1 MNVTTGT
8 ALRHGKY
15 EIGAVVGQGCF
26 KIAYQATHVSSQQSV
41 SIETLNESW
50 RAHPQFNLFQRRFV
64 ERMRQIAKCR
74 HPHIARVF
82 DLFAENGL
90 VYVVT
95 EEIAGST
102 LDRVLADSHP
112 MPLRDAF
119 QIVRQVASALRL
131 LHQQEILHLN
141 IKPDSIVLRPN
152 SDRAVLTNFGIAH
165 YLTPGAVQT
174 QSGMLAPGYAPPEQ
188 YDPHCQPTPATDVY
202 ALAATLYHLL
212 VGQPPAIASLRD
224 RIPLVDLRSVRP
236 ELTPALEL
244 AILQGLELSQDRRS
258 PSVEAWM
265 NPLWR
270 EFSAIEANSS
280 AVEALP
286 TALSSPS
293 SEGAHM
299 ASAPPPLPP
308 ISFPRKKPSI
318 GRRSIPPQLQ
328 PWIPAM
334 FVATSLMAGMGGA
347 SFVFARQD
355 RSKIATTPTPELSRL
370 RQAFPSR
377 SERANFGP
385 DRAFVEAADPD
396 SPIET
401 TEDFATQ
408 ETEDY
413 PHTPATYSPETS
425 DSEALPVRTTEDE
438 TVPTLDFPLEVESW
452 ESRPRNPQAA
462 VARPEENSELAPE
475 EAESRTADRPDN
487 AQFDRDRPSRV
498 DWRSSDDSSE
508 REDVESEPISPSESI
523 EIPDVPARYLLP
535 SSTQRY
541 FVPKTATEFSRP
553 KHSKSGATDSN
564 SGSWSKAT
572 SL

>member
-15 EIGAVVGQGCF
+15 EIGTVVGQGCF
-26 KIAYQATHVSSQQSV
+26 KIAYRATHVSSQQSV

-64 ERMRQIAKCR
+64 ERIRQIAKCR
-74 HPHIARVF
+74 HPNIARIF

-90 VYVVT
+90 VYAVM
-95 EEIAGST
+95 EEIPGAT
-102 LDRVLADSHP
+102 LDRVLAEGKP

-119 QIVRQVASALRL
+119 QIIRQVASALRL

-141 IKPDSIVLRPN
+141 IKPDSIVLRPQ

-174 QSGMLAPGYAPPEQ
+174 QTGMLAPGYAPPEQ

-258 PSVEAWM
+258 PSIEAWM

-270 EFSAIEANSS
+270 EFSAIEAHS
-280 AVEALP
+280 AVA
-286 TALSSPS
+286 ASPVKIAPPS
-293 SEGAHM
+293 PEGAQT
-299 ASAPPPLPP
+299 ASDPPPLPP
-308 ISFPRKKPSI
+308 IPRPRDNPSI
-318 GRRSIPPQLQ
+318 DRRSIPPQLQ
-328 PWIPAM
+328 PWIPAL

-355 RSKIATTPTPELSRL
+355 NSQIATTPAPELSRL

-377 SERANFGP
+377 SERSNFGP

-396 SPIET
+396 TPIES
-401 TEDFATQ
+401 TEDFTPDA
-408 ETEDY
+408 EGY
-413 PHTPATYSPETS
+413 PHTPATYSRETS
-425 DSEALPVRTTEDE
+425 DSETLPVGTAEEE
-438 TVPTLDFPLEVESW
+438 TVPALDFPLEVESQ
-452 ESRPRNPQAA
+452 ESRQRIPQGA
-462 VARPEENSELAPE
+462 VAQPEANWELTPE
-475 EAESRTADRPDN
+475 GAESLTDDRADD
-487 AQFDRDRPSRV
+487 AQLHRDRPSQV
-498 DWRSSDDSSE
+498 DRRSSDYAS
-508 REDVESEPISPSESI
+508 EDVESEPISPSESM
-523 EIPDVPARYLLP
+523 EIPDVPAPYPLP
-535 SSTQRY
+535 SSTERY
-541 FVPKTATEFSRP
+541 FVPKTATEFSLP
-553 KHSKSGATDSN
+553 KHSKSGAADSD